1 MPPGFALRTDGA
13 PLIARCVRDGRR
25 IDYLVNYRA
34 QPMSV
39 PLSSADGG
47 TLDLQIYNP
56 LDGSIAAQQTPG
68 NVTIAPYSSLL
79 VVEKTD

>member
-1 MPPGFALRTDGA
+1 
-13 PLIARCVRDGRR
+13 
-25 IDYLVNYRA
+25 
-34 QPMSV
+34 MSV